1 VLGQQSA
8 FFLGFALLLQHKQQL
23 HSHSLSLLWC
33 WSDCLAAAC
42 RSNFADA
49 ASCNPLL
56 TRNTEILFRNVPVY
70 LMFSQL
76 RLPLDSAML
85 TPLLPVLNSA
95 SRSASARTAATTQQ
109 VLRQVSSSRSSAQKR
124 GAHAAAVSVAAAA
137 EGAADYG
144 YYEEDTTLCGL
155 TLVAKGLVTLRT
167 RSGPETHRYKGHME
181 TTLLWSN
188 AVLSLPGFMADQLTA
203 GPNGARTTANLF
215 STNVRQQLTS
225 SVYNGIARAGINTVV
240 GNSADITS
248 TNGGTGSVTGGDAT
262 INASNNTARAS
273 AQRARLNRGNDVT
286 DNTINV
292 VNDLGSIL
300 EQYGDVL
307 KAVCKNH
314 KELGVAKPGQWRLDV
329 SFAGAEEDPAGG
341 SDTPLTQQQVLE
353 LLASFAPLPGGLANL
368 SQDAVLLALFGTTD
382 VNGLT
387 EQDVLDA
394 LFP

>member
-1 VLGQQSA
+1 M
-8 FFLGFALLLQHKQQL
+8 
-23 HSHSLSLLWC
+23 
-33 WSDCLAAAC
+33 
-42 RSNFADA
+42 
-49 ASCNPLL
+49 
-56 TRNTEILFRNVPVY
+56 Y

-85 TPLLPVLNSA
+85 TPLLPVLNSG
-95 SRSASARTAATTQQ
+95 SRSAAQQQGTTATTQQ
-109 VLRQVSSSRSSAQKR
+109 VLQQLTGGRSSAQKR
-124 GAHAAAVSVAAAA
+124 TAQTAAVSVAA
-137 EGAADYG
+137 GAADY

-155 TLVAKGLVTLRT
+155 TLVAKGLVNLRT

-181 TTLLWSN
+181 ITLLWTN
-188 AVLSLPGFMADQLTA
+188 GVVVLPSFISDQLGA

-225 SVYNGIARAGINTVV
+225 SVYNGIARAGVNTLV
-240 GNSADITS
+240 GNSADITA
-248 TNGGTGSVTGGDAT
+248 TNGGEGTVTGGSAT
-262 INASNNTARAS
+262 IDVRNNTARAS
-273 AQRARLNRGNDVT
+273 AQNTRVNRGNDVT

-300 EQYGDVL
+300 EQYDDVL

-329 SFAGAEEDPAGG
+329 SFAGAEEDPDSG
-341 SDTPLTQQQVLE
+341 SDAPLTEQQVLD
-353 LLASFAPLPGGLANL
+353 LLADFGPLGGGLAGL
-368 SQDAVLLALFGTTD
+368 TQDQVLLALFGTTD

-394 LFP
+394 LFN